1 MKATDVELALTPKEL
16 KTLATRLDTID
27 DIELRAAIA
36 LSGGSTTPPDLNH
49 TRPQPRSQPPYPLHL
64 EAMLETLYNEL
75 GTVARDMCE
84 SRGVTY
90 PGGRSCSA
98 VAHWISDYRT
108 SLATMPHGVELYDG
122 LLKAIDDAARAVNQL
137 DAERAISR
145 EMVDAANRSIITLS
159 TVDSIARSLGDSA
172 KGLNRERMRTLVKRG
187 WLFSVSEDPDSGT
200 KFYRLGDVLAAHRNC
215 SKRRSKKTA

>member
-1 MKATDVELALTPKEL
+1 MNATDADLALTPKEL

-49 TRPQPRSQPPYPLHL
+49 TRPQPRSRPPYPLHL

-90 PGGRSCSA
+90 PGGQSCSA

-122 LLKAIDDAARAVNQL
+122 LLKAIDEAARAVNQL

-145 EMVDAANRSIITLS
+145 EMVDAANRSIVTVS
-159 TVDSIARSLGDSA
+159 TIEGIAKKLGDEGR
-172 KGLNRERMRTLVKRG
+172 GLGRERMQTLIRSSG
-187 WLFSVSEDPDSGT
+187 LCATSTDPDSGT
-200 KFYRLGDVLAAHRNC
+200 KFYRLGDVLFFHATF
-215 SKRRSKKTA
+215 KRRTRRRSA